1 MVMDIEILKHLLNVK
16 KREVLF
22 DKIFDELKEFSNSN
36 YVKFDTFETSEGT
49 IPVVSITKNLD
60 PKEVKF
66 VKVFVGAQHNE
77 YNGLFGILNFLK
89 LIQNQKINV
98 DEILDNRQMLI
109 FLPLMNP
116 YGFLNPRK
124 DNKSGY
130 YLKNGTNLNR
140 YWRRTFAPEFQN
152 LNDDHNEHP
161 IPEHT
166 KIVKKILEP
175 YWDHEDT
182 AIYIL
187 DFHETSLLR
196 RDLNDLVQNL
206 PKESITYKFD
216 HVYKDMIILNILKM
230 YNIPYYREPLFKTC
244 GRNANHRHIQ
254 LSMKQIDIVCEKLF
268 DYVSNNHN
276 KLPFYFCYSERS
288 KKYCQKLANRV
299 YNKLKAKKTLWETC
313 YPSISHQHVYHGC
326 IVLMNDATP
335 RPNVYALEIEG
346 HKQFFNIFE
355 ELEKSKTDPQYFD
368 EKLRSINISLEL
380 IVESIREMIK
390 LF

>member
-1 MVMDIEILKHLLNVK
+1 MDLETLKHLLDVE

-22 DKIFDELKEFSNSN
+22 DKILDDLREIGNLEFVT
-36 YVKFDTFETSEGT
+36 YKVFETTEGS
-49 IPVVSITKNLD
+49 IPVVLIARSSD
-60 PKEVKF
+60 PDEVKF
-66 VKVFVGAQHNE
+66 LKVFVGAQHNE
-77 YNGLFGILNFLK
+77 YNGLFGMLKFLK
-89 LIQNQKINV
+89 LIKEEQIDIHALLENGQM
-98 DEILDNRQMLI
+98 IL
-109 FLPLMNP
+109 FFPLMNP

-152 LNDDHNEHP
+152 FNDDHNEHP
-161 IPEHT
+161 VPEHT

-175 YWDHEDT
+175 YWDHEDI
-182 AIYIL
+182 AIYFL

-196 RDLNDLVQNL
+196 RDLSDLVQNL

-216 HVYKDMIILNILKM
+216 HVYKDVIILNILKM

-254 LSMKQIDIVCEKLF
+254 LSIKQIDIVCEKLF
-268 DYVSNNHN
+268 EYVSNNHN
-276 KLPFYFCYSERS
+276 KLPFYFCYSEKS
-288 KKYCQKLANRV
+288 KDYCQKLATRV
-299 YNKLKAKKTLWETC
+299 YNKLKAKKTLWETY

-326 IVLMNDATP
+326 IVLMNDATS
-335 RPNVYALEIEG
+335 RPNVYALEIEC
-346 HKQFFNIFE
+346 HKHFFNIFE
-355 ELEKSKTDPQYFD
+355 EIETSKTDPHYFD

-380 IVESIREMIK
+380 IVESIKEMIK

>member
-1 MVMDIEILKHLLNVK
+1 MAMELETLKHLLNLE

-22 DKIFDELKEFSNSN
+22 DKVFDELRESGKLN
-36 YVKFDTFETSEGT
+36 YVKFEAFETSEGS
-49 IPVVSITKNLD
+49 IPVISITKSSD
-60 PKEVKF
+60 PREVKF
-66 VKVFVGAQHNE
+66 LKVFVGAQHNE
-77 YNGLFGILNFLK
+77 YNGLFGMLKFLK
-89 LIQNQKINV
+89 LIKEEHIDIHALLENG
-98 DEILDNRQMLI
+98 QMLL

-140 YWRRTFAPEFQN
+140 YWRRTFAPEFHN
-152 LNDDHNEHP
+152 FNDDQNEHP
-161 IPEHT
+161 LPEHT
-166 KIVKKILEP
+166 KIVKKILKP
-175 YWDHEDT
+175 YWDREDI

-187 DFHETSLLR
+187 DFHETSLLQ
-196 RDLNDLVQNL
+196 RDLSDLVQNL
-206 PKESITYKFD
+206 SKESITYKFD

-230 YNIPYYREPLFKTC
+230 YNIPYYREPLFKNC

-288 KKYCQKLANRV
+288 KNYCQKLANIV
-299 YNKLKAKKTLWETC
+299 YHKLEAKKTLWETC

-326 IVLMNDATP
+326 IVLMNDAAS
-335 RPNVYALEIEG
+335 RPNLYALEIEC

-355 ELEKSKTDPQYFD
+355 EYEKSKVDPLYFD

-380 IVESIREMIK
+380 IVESIREMSK

>member
-1 MVMDIEILKHLLNVK
+1 MEIETLKHLLNVE

-22 DKIFDELKEFSNSN
+22 NKILDELKEFDKINFAK
-36 YVKFDTFETSEGT
+36 YEVFETSEGY
-49 IPVVSITKNLD
+49 IPVVSITKNSD
-60 PKEVKF
+60 PEEVKF
-66 VKVFVGAQHNE
+66 VKVFLGAQHNE
-77 YNGLFGILNFLK
+77 YNGLFGMLKFLN
-89 LIQNQKINV
+89 LIQSQKINV
-98 DEILDNRQMLI
+98 DEILENRQMLL
-109 FLPLMNP
+109 FFPLMNP
-116 YGFLNPRK
+116 YGFVNPRK

-140 YWRRTFAPEFQN
+140 YWRRTFVPEFQN
-152 LNDDHNEHP
+152 FNDDHNESP

-166 KIVKKILEP
+166 KIVKKLLEP
-175 YWDHEDT
+175 YWDHEDI

-230 YNIPYYREPLFKTC
+230 YNIPYYRDPLFTTC

-254 LSMKQIDIVCEKLF
+254 LSIKQIDIVCEKLLE
-268 DYVSNNHN
+268 YVSNNHN

-288 KKYCQKLANRV
+288 KNYCQKLANLV
-299 YNKLKAKKTLWETC
+299 YNKLKAKEILWDTC

-326 IVLMNDATP
+326 IVLMNDATS
-335 RPNVYALEIEG
+335 RPNVYALEIEC

-355 ELEKSKTDPQYFD
+355 ELEKSKTEFNYFE
-368 EKLRSINISLEL
+368 EKLRSINRSLEL
-380 IVESIREMIK
+380 IVESIQEMIK